1 MSISRLQIENLDD
14 RHPGLLP
21 STAAN
26 YLDAARVCLDRHH
39 TPPID
44 FTLSNNDQTTQ
55 TELNW
60 TPTDD
65 RCRNAWANLED
76 ATRDGAYALALA
88 AIEQL
93 RGFVAIRCAQSR
105 TGADY
110 YVVPI
115 GQDPEDLENCYRLEI
130 SGTSLGNSAIK
141 QRLREKLIQARKG
154 DSPLPAIVAIV
165 GFREKMIIIQTVED
179 TL

>member
-1 MSISRLQIENLDD
+1 MNISQLQIENLDD

-26 YLDAARVCLDRHH
+26 YLDAARVCLDRYH
-39 TPPID
+39 TPPAD
-44 FTLSNNDQTTQ
+44 FTLSNNNQTTQ
-55 TELNW
+55 TELSW

-93 RGFVAIRCAQSR
+93 RGFVAIRRAQSR

-130 SGTSLGNSAIK
+130 SGASLGNSAIK
-141 QRLREKLIQARKG
+141 QRLREKLIQVRKG
-154 DSPLPAIVAIV
+154 DSPLPAIAAVV
-165 GFREKMIIIQTVED
+165 GFREKVIIIQTVED

>member
-1 MSISRLQIENLDD
+1 MNLPQLPIDNLDD

-39 TPPID
+39 TSPTQ
-44 FTLSNNDQTTQ
+44 FNLSNDNHITETQ
-55 TELNW
+55 LNW
-60 TPTDD
+60 TSTDD
-65 RCRNAWANLED
+65 RDRNAWANLED

-88 AIEQL
+88 AIEHL
-93 RGFVAIRCAQSR
+93 RGFVAIRRAQSR

-110 YVVPI
+110 YISPI
-115 GQDPEDLENCYRLEI
+115 GQDPEDFENCYRLEI
-130 SGTSLGNSAIK
+130 SGTHLGNNAIQ
-141 QRLREKLIQARKG
+141 QRLRQKIIQTQLG
-154 DSPLPAIVAIV
+154 NCPLPAIAAIV
-165 GFREKMIIIQTVED
+165 GFREKVIIIQTVEE

>member
-1 MSISRLQIENLDD
+1 MNLPQLLIENLDD

-39 TPPID
+39 SSPVN
-44 FTLSNNDQTTQ
+44 FALSNDQQITQ
-55 TELNW
+55 TQLNW
-60 TPTDD
+60 RPTTD
-65 RCRNAWANLED
+65 RARNAWANLED

-93 RGFVAIRCAQSR
+93 RGLVAVRRAQSR

-110 YVVPI
+110 YISPI
-115 GQDPEDLENCYRLEI
+115 GQDPDDFEPCYRLEV
-130 SGTSLGNSAIK
+130 SGTHLSTPAIQ
-141 QRLREKLIQARKG
+141 QRLRQKIIQTQIG
-154 DSPLPAIVAIV
+154 SCPLPAIAAVV
-165 GFREKMIIIQTVED
+165 GFREKVIIIQTVED
-179 TL
+179 LS